1 VPSSPRSAV
10 SARWQPSRAGRKKR
24 RATRGLSSPG
34 LPVSAEGGTR
44 SAIASLPASSLPRP
58 GLPCED
64 GSRSISHM
72 AAIQPH
78 PHDARSHCT
87 AAWCGYLSEGGRSMV
102 ACSPQ
107 EERRGECATMQGQGV
122 WWMCVA
128 FTSVVRSARK
138 PKPISC
144 LHERGVGGA
153 SFPCEASC
161 RAHAPPQPRGRGS
174 ERTIDARHE
183 RQGRTRTTGTG
194 TPKGSGWSG

>member
-1 VPSSPRSAV
+1 MAAVPSRPEEAACHSGAIFARSACL
-10 SARWQPSRAGRKKR
+10 R
-24 RATRGLSSPG
+24 RRRHTIRT
-34 LPVSAEGGTR
+34 V
-44 SAIASLPASSLPRP
+44 ASVLASSLPRP
-58 GLPCED
+58 GFPAKASAGAFPSTSGDPTITPRCEEPLH
-64 GSRSISHM
+64 RSM
-72 AAIQPH
+72 V
-78 PHDARSHCT
+78 RLT
-87 AAWCGYLSEGGRSMV
+87 FGGGRSMV

-161 RAHAPPQPRGRGS
+161 RAHAPPQPRGSREGA
-174 ERTIDARHE
+174 DD
-183 RQGRTRTTGTG
+183 
-194 TPKGSGWSG
+194 

>member
-1 VPSSPRSAV
+1 MAAVPSRPEEAACHSGAIFARSACL
-10 SARWQPSRAGRKKR
+10 R
-24 RATRGLSSPG
+24 RRRHTIRDC
-34 LPVSAEGGTR
+34 
-44 SAIASLPASSLPRP
+44 IASRLFIVATWLA
-58 GLPCED
+58 CEG
-64 GSRSISHM
+64 GSRSIAHM

-78 PHDARSHCT
+78 PHDVRSHCT
-87 AAWCGYLSEGGRSMV
+87 AAWCGSLSEGGRSMV
-102 ACSPQ
+102 ACSRRRND
-107 EERRGECATMQGQGV
+107 EESAPRCKVRVCGG
-122 WWMCVA
+122 WRVA
-128 FTSVVRSARK
+128 ITNVVRSARK